1 VVAVMLGCG
10 ALVLLLVAAS
20 LFGVKPRRRRDAAT
34 TAYLQICERLAALGL
49 ERRRG
54 EGPFDYARRVAV
66 VRPDLGDELQTL
78 TADYVAL
85 SYGDAAAAQRGALM
99 QRLRQSVRA
108 FRPRRRSIST

>member
-1 VVAVMLGCG
+1 MLGCG

-20 LFGVKPRRRRDAAT
+20 LFGVTPRRRRDAAT
-34 TAYLQICERLAALGL
+34 AAYLQICERLAALGL

-66 VRPDLGDELQTL
+66 VRPDLGAGLQAL

-85 SYGDAAAAQRGALM
+85 SYGSAAAAQRGALM
-99 QRLRQSVRA
+99 QRLRQAVRA
-108 FRPRRRSIST
+108 FRPRRRSISM